1 MIGQQLWLTVVEFLQ
16 KTCGTG
22 FVVSPS
28 YTTDHESSS
37 KEQGAGRL
45 KLELPQLNFEF
56 STLPPT
62 KSRRNFFE
70 MWNWK

>member
-1 MIGQQLWLTVVEFLQ
+1 MIGQRLWLSMVEFLQ
-16 KTCGTG
+16 KAHGTG
-22 FVVSPS
+22 FVVSPA

-62 KSRRNFFE
+62 KLR
-70 MWNWK
+70 